1 MTSQITLDPSSSTA
15 ENLEALAPLVK
26 SIQDTDSEQIYLKS
40 LDAFVG
46 EKEAEI
52 ERICEG
58 NYEVGRGTGNR
69 YTAAIVVARVVLM
82 CGCGIGLCV
91 LGSDAF
97 DDPTRNGPSSPSYWR
112 A

>member
-1 MTSQITLDPSSSTA
+1 VKFNLQITLDPSSSTA

-58 NYEVGRGTGNR
+58 NYEVGVDGTAREDGTCLDSTR
-69 YTAAIVVARVVLM
+69 LDLTRDSVA
-82 CGCGIGLCV
+82 
-91 LGSDAF
+91 
-97 DDPTRNGPSSPSYWR
+97 
-112 A
+112 